1 MPQPI
6 VWPAMSQAV
15 GFTCS
20 CTAAWRDRCI
30 ADGTWERPPG
40 AAMAGY
46 LKARLIA
53 GDCPR
58 YQVPNPVDLD
68 SAFTL
73 LRMKGGDAVARETL
87 PLMFEHQAAIPESAG
102 GHKAETLA
110 RKLTELA
117 ERNGMGKALEA
128 ALDAA
133 GATRTTP
140 R

>member
-1 MPQPI
+1 ME
-6 VWPAMSQAV
+6 
-15 GFTCS
+15 
-20 CTAAWRDRCI
+20 RRLN
-30 ADGTWERPPG
+30 DGTWETPPT
-40 AAMAGY
+40 ARIVPF
-46 LKARLIA
+46 LQARLIA

-87 PLMFEHQAAIPESAG
+87 PLMFAHQAGIPESAG

-128 ALDAA
+128 TLDAA